1 MTEQIT
7 RSVPRPDDSG
17 HPDVVV
23 SLGTDHHSF
32 DRLVRW
38 IDDYARRHRDL
49 RFLVQHG
56 HSTPPEVAAGT
67 PFLSGEDLGER
78 MREAR
83 VVVTHGGPGTIVQAR
98 HAGRLPIVVARD
110 PELDEHV
117 DDHQLLFVRRLEEA
131 GRIRACSS
139 PQQLSALIDRAL
151 ASPDGFRVRPP
162 DGDRGGAN
170 VRGGDRGG
178 EPDGERRDDGAV
190 RAALR
195 AGELI
200 DLLID
205 TQETVGEPKE
215 PVAARAPETSD
226 TSGVPEVSR
235 ATGAPVRASG
245 KTMTDSTATETTTG
259 TADTTDTGTDT
270 GTGTGTRSVHAPVPD
285 PAPPPDDGT
294 RTWPEVTVVVPTR
307 DRPELLRR
315 TLRAI
320 AEQDYPGRL
329 TTIVVFDNDQPD
341 PLLARSGGD
350 RPVRVVTNTLTP
362 GLAGARNTGVLAADS
377 DLVAF
382 CDDDDTWLPDKLR
395 AQVRVM
401 LDEPGTEM
409 VCCGIRVVYD
419 RVEAVRS
426 LDRTRVTFGD
436 LLGSRLTELH
446 PSTFLIRRRAMIGGC
461 GTVSEEIP
469 GSYAEDYELLLRLA
483 RRGPIRNIPEPGVRV
498 LWHRS
503 SHFSGR
509 WRTISTA
516 LRWLLDRYPEF
527 ALVPRGYARV
537 AGQIAFAEAASGRR
551 RAALRWIATTIRN
564 RPAEGRAYL
573 ALMVVCGTPSGW
585 ITRALHLRGRG
596 L

>member
-1 MTEQIT
+1 MTEQTT
-7 RSVPRPDDSG
+7 RPVPRPHDSD

-23 SLGTDHHSF
+23 SLGTDHHAF

-38 IDDYARRHRDL
+38 IDDCARHRRDL

-56 HSTPPEVAAGT
+56 HSTAPAVAEGT
-67 PFLSGEDLGER
+67 PFLAGEDLGEY
-78 MREAR
+78 MRRAR

-98 HAGRLPIVVARD
+98 GAGRLPIVVPRD

-131 GRIRACSS
+131 DRVRSCAS
-139 PQQLSALIDRAL
+139 PQQLSALIDKAL
-151 ASPDGFRVRPP
+151 ASPDGFRVRPS
-162 DGDRGGAN
+162 D
-170 VRGGDRGG
+170 
-178 EPDGERRDDGAV
+178 DDGAE

-200 DLLID
+200 DLL
-205 TQETVGEPKE
+205 
-215 PVAARAPETSD
+215 TSTD
-226 TSGVPEVSR
+226 GVPEDTVAPSPGTSVSEVAATPSAEASASAVGDR
-235 ATGAPVRASG
+235 AVG
-245 KTMTDSTATETTTG
+245 
-259 TADTTDTGTDT
+259 
-270 GTGTGTRSVHAPVPD
+270 
-285 PAPPPDDGT
+285 
-294 RTWPEVTVVVPTR
+294 TWPGVTVVVPTR

-315 TLRAI
+315 TLRAV
-320 AEQDYPGRL
+320 AGQDYPGRI

-341 PLLARSGGD
+341 PALVRAGGD

-362 GLAGARNTGVLAADS
+362 GLAGARNTGVLAADTE
-377 DLVAF
+377 LVAF
-382 CDDDDTWLPDKLR
+382 CDDDDTWLPGKLS
-395 AQVRVM
+395 AQVAVM
-401 LDEPGTEM
+401 LDDPGTEM

-419 RVEAVRS
+419 RTEAVRT
-426 LDRTRVTFGD
+426 LDRTSVTFGD
-436 LLGSRLTELH
+436 LLGSRLAELH

-483 RRGPIRNIPEPGVRV
+483 RRGPIRNVPEPGVRV

-527 ALVPRGYARV
+527 ALVPHGYARV
-537 AGQIAFAEAASGRR
+537 AGQIAFAEASAGRR
-551 RAALRWIATTIRN
+551 RAALRWIGTTLRN
-564 RPAEGRAYL
+564 RPAEVRAYL
-573 ALMVVCGTPSGW
+573 AAAVVCGVPAGW
-585 ITRALHLRGRG
+585 IMRMLHLRGRG
-596 L
+596 V

>member
-1 MTEQIT
+1 MTEQTT
-7 RSVPRPDDSG
+7 RPVPRPDDSG

-38 IDDYARRHRDL
+38 IDDYARRRRNL

-56 HSTPPEVAAGT
+56 HSTAPAVASGTAFLPGEV
-67 PFLSGEDLGER
+67 LGER
-78 MREAR
+78 MRRAR
-83 VVVTHGGPGTIVQAR
+83 VVVAHGGPGTIVQAR
-98 HAGRLPIVVARD
+98 RAGRLPIVVARD

-117 DDHQLLFVRRLEEA
+117 DEHQLLFVRRLEEA
-131 GRIRACSS
+131 GRVRSCAT
-139 PQQLSALIDRAL
+139 PQQLCALLDRAL
-151 ASPDGFRVRPP
+151 ASPGDFRVDP
-162 DGDRGGAN
+162 G
-170 VRGGDRGG
+170 
-178 EPDGERRDDGAV
+178 DGEGTE

-195 AGELI
+195 TGELI
-200 DLLID
+200 DLLTRGQGTTAEPAAPAAPAD
-205 TQETVGEPKE
+205 TA
-215 PVAARAPETSD
+215 AARTA
-226 TSGVPEVSR
+226 GG
-235 ATGAPVRASG
+235 GADPLAAARTDASG
-245 KTMTDSTATETTTG
+245 PG
-259 TADTTDTGTDT
+259 
-270 GTGTGTRSVHAPVPD
+270 
-285 PAPPPDDGT
+285 DGG
-294 RTWPEVTVVVPTR
+294 PLPGVTVVVPTR

-320 AEQDYPGRL
+320 NEQDYSGRI

-341 PLLARSGGD
+341 PSLARSGGD

-362 GLAGARNTGVLAADS
+362 GLAGARNTGVLAADT

-382 CDDDDTWLPDKLR
+382 CDDDDTWLPGKLR
-395 AQVRVM
+395 AQVDVM

-426 LDRTRVTFGD
+426 LDRTSVTFGD

-446 PSTFLIRRRAMIGGC
+446 PSTFLIRRRAMIDGC

-498 LWHRS
+498 LWHRR

-527 ALVPRGYARV
+527 ALVPRGHARV
-537 AGQIAFAEAASGRR
+537 SGQIAFAEAASGRR
-551 RAALRWIATTIRN
+551 RAALRWIGTTVRS
-564 RPAEGRAYL
+564 RPAEARAYL
-573 ALMVVCGTPSGW
+573 ALAVVLGVPAGW
-585 ITRALHLRGRG
+585 VTRALHLRGRG

>member
-1 MTEQIT
+1 LTEPTT
-7 RSVPRPDDSG
+7 RPVPSPDGSG

-56 HSTPPEVAAGT
+56 HSAAPAVAAGT
-67 PFLSGEDLGER
+67 PFLSGEDLGEH
-78 MREAR
+78 MRRAR

-98 HAGRLPIVVARD
+98 RAGRLPIVVARD

-117 DDHQLLFVRRLEEA
+117 DEHQLLFVRRLEEA
-131 GRIRACSS
+131 GRVRACAT
-139 PQQLSALIDRAL
+139 PQQLSALLDRAL
-151 ASPDGFRVRPP
+151 ASPGEFRVDP
-162 DGDRGGAN
+162 G
-170 VRGGDRGG
+170 
-178 EPDGERRDDGAV
+178 DGEGTE

-200 DLLID
+200 DLLTD
-205 TQETVGEPKE
+205 TRDT
-215 PVAARAPETSD
+215 AAGTAEGP
-226 TSGVPEVSR
+226 GA
-235 ATGAPVRASG
+235 ATGSAVRTAASG
-245 KTMTDSTATETTTG
+245 TGARTAER
-259 TADTTDTGTDT
+259 TA
-270 GTGTGTRSVHAPVPD
+270 APGADGPGH
-285 PAPPPDDGT
+285 PPG
-294 RTWPEVTVVVPTR
+294 VTVVVPTR

-320 AEQDYPGRL
+320 SEQDYPGRI

-341 PLLARSGGD
+341 PSLARSDGD

-362 GLAGARNTGVLAADS
+362 GLAGARNTGVLAADT

-382 CDDDDTWLPDKLR
+382 CDDDDTWLPGKLR
-395 AQVRVM
+395 AQVAVM

-426 LDRTRVTFGD
+426 LDRTSVTFGD

-446 PSTFLIRRRAMIGGC
+446 PSTFLIRRRAMLDGC

-483 RRGPIRNIPEPGVRV
+483 RRAPIRNIPEPGVRV
-498 LWHRS
+498 LWHRR

-516 LRWLLDRYPEF
+516 LRWLLERYPEF
-527 ALVPRGYARV
+527 ALVPRGHARV

-551 RAALRWIATTIRN
+551 RAALRWIGTTVRS
-564 RPAEGRAYL
+564 RPAEARAYL
-573 ALMVVCGTPSGW
+573 ALAVVCGLPAGW
-585 ITRALHLRGRG
+585 VTRALHLRGRG
-596 L
+596 V

>member
-7 RSVPRPDDSG
+7 RPAPRPDDSG

-38 IDDYARRHRDL
+38 VDECARHRPGL

-56 HSTPPEVAAGT
+56 HSSPPSVAAGT
-67 PFLSGEDLGER
+67 PFLPGEELGGR
-78 MREAR
+78 MRGAR
-83 VVVTHGGPGTIVQAR
+83 VVITHGGPGTIVQAR
-98 HAGRLPIVVARD
+98 AAGRLPIVVPRD
-110 PELDEHV
+110 PELGEHV

-131 GRIRACSS
+131 GRVRACAT
-139 PQQLSALIDRAL
+139 PQELVALVDRAL
-151 ASPDGFRVRPP
+151 AEPGEFRVPP
-162 DGDRGGAN
+162 GDD
-170 VRGGDRGG
+170 DRA
-178 EPDGERRDDGAV
+178 E

-200 DLLID
+200 ELLAGPG
-205 TQETVGEPKE
+205 TTGSLAERP
-215 PVAARAPETSD
+215 AAAGAAVSPAAPAAGPDRAPE
-226 TSGVPEVSR
+226 
-235 ATGAPVRASG
+235 
-245 KTMTDSTATETTTG
+245 
-259 TADTTDTGTDT
+259 ADRT
-270 GTGTGTRSVHAPVPD
+270 
-285 PAPPPDDGT
+285 PAA
-294 RTWPEVTVVVPTR
+294 WPEVTVVVPTR

-320 AEQDYPGRL
+320 AEQDYPGRI

-341 PLLARSGGD
+341 PSLARAEGR

-362 GLAGARNTGVLAADS
+362 GLAGARNTGLLAADT

-382 CDDDDTWLPDKLR
+382 CDDDDTWLAGKLR

-419 RVEAVRS
+419 RAESVRT
-426 LDRTRVTFGD
+426 LDRTSVTFGD

-498 LWHRS
+498 LWHRR

-509 WRTISTA
+509 WRTIATA

-537 AGQIAFAEAASGRR
+537 AGQIAFAEAAAGNRG
-551 RAALRWIATTIRN
+551 AALRWIAATVRH
-564 RPAEGRAYL
+564 RPAEARAHL
-573 ALMVVCGTPSGW
+573 ALMVVCGVPAGW
-585 ITRALHLRGRG
+585 IMRALHLRGRG

>member
-1 MTEQIT
+1 MTEQTT
-7 RSVPRPDDSG
+7 RPAPYSDSSDQ
-17 HPDVVV
+17 PDVVV
-23 SLGTDHHSF
+23 SVGTDHHAF

-38 IDDYARRHRDL
+38 VDDHARRHRGL

-56 HSTPPEVAAGT
+56 HSAAPEVAAGT
-67 PFLSGEDLGER
+67 PFLPGGDLGEH
-78 MREAR
+78 MRRAR
-83 VVVTHGGPGTIVQAR
+83 VVIAHGGPGTITQAR
-98 HAGRLPIVVARD
+98 AAGHLPIVVARD

-131 GRIRACSS
+131 KRVRACST

-151 ASPDGFRVRPP
+151 SSPGEFRVPSSEGGGP
-162 DGDRGGAN
+162 D
-170 VRGGDRGG
+170 
-178 EPDGERRDDGAV
+178 

-200 DLLID
+200 DLLTD
-205 TQETVGEPKE
+205 DGGP
-215 PVAARAPETSD
+215 
-226 TSGVPEVSR
+226 
-235 ATGAPVRASG
+235 TGAP
-245 KTMTDSTATETTTG
+245 G
-259 TADTTDTGTDT
+259 TA
-270 GTGTGTRSVHAPVPD
+270 
-285 PAPPPDDGT
+285 PAAALSAS
-294 RTWPEVTVVVPTR
+294 TWPEVTVVVPTR

-320 AEQDYPGRL
+320 TEQDYPGRI
-329 TTIVVFDNDQPD
+329 TTIVVFDNDQPNPSLTRTGD
-341 PLLARSGGD
+341 D

-362 GLAGARNTGVLAADS
+362 GLAGARNTGVLAAHT

-382 CDDDDTWLPDKLR
+382 CDDDDTWLADKLR
-395 AQVRVM
+395 AQVQVM
-401 LDEPGTEM
+401 LDEPDTEL

-426 LDRTRVTFGD
+426 LNRTSVTFGD

-509 WRTISTA
+509 WQTISTA

-537 AGQIAFAEAASGRR
+537 AGQIAFAEASSGHRG
-551 RAALRWIATTIRN
+551 AALRWIGTTLRH

-573 ALMVVCGTPSGW
+573 ALLVVCGAPAGW
-585 ITRALHLRGRG
+585 ITRMLHLRGRG
-596 L
+596 V

>member
-1 MTEQIT
+1 MTEQTT
-7 RSVPRPDDSG
+7 RPVPRPDDSG

-38 IDDYARRHRDL
+38 IDDYARRRRTL

-56 HSTPPEVAAGT
+56 HSAAPAVAAGT
-67 PFLSGEDLGER
+67 PFLPGEELGEH
-78 MREAR
+78 MRRAR
-83 VVVTHGGPGTIVQAR
+83 VVVAHGGPGTIVQAR
-98 HAGRLPIVVARD
+98 RAGRLPIVVARD

-117 DDHQLLFVRRLEEA
+117 DEHQLLFVRRLEEA
-131 GRIRACSS
+131 GRIRSCAT
-139 PQQLSALIDRAL
+139 PQQLFALLDRAL
-151 ASPDGFRVRPP
+151 ASPGDFRVDP
-162 DGDRGGAN
+162 G
-170 VRGGDRGG
+170 
-178 EPDGERRDDGAV
+178 DGEGTE

-200 DLLID
+200 DLLTGVRDAAAETAAGTAADPDAPATGSAVRTAGSD
-205 TQETVGEPKE
+205 TGPLATNRTGHQTADRACAQT
-215 PVAARAPETSD
+215 AAR
-226 TSGVPEVSR
+226 
-235 ATGAPVRASG
+235 TGAP
-245 KTMTDSTATETTTG
+245 DTAPRPG
-259 TADTTDTGTDT
+259 
-270 GTGTGTRSVHAPVPD
+270 
-285 PAPPPDDGT
+285 
-294 RTWPEVTVVVPTR
+294 VTVVVPTR

-320 AEQDYPGRL
+320 NEQDYSGPI

-341 PLLARSGGD
+341 PSLARSDGD

-362 GLAGARNTGVLAADS
+362 GLAGARNTGVLAADT

-382 CDDDDTWLPDKLR
+382 CDDDDTWLPGKLR
-395 AQVRVM
+395 AQVDVM
-401 LDEPGTEM
+401 LDEPGTEL

-426 LDRTRVTFGD
+426 LDRTSVTFGD

-446 PSTFLIRRRAMIGGC
+446 PSTFLIRRRAMIDGC

-498 LWHRS
+498 LWHRR

-527 ALVPRGYARV
+527 ALVPRGHARV

-551 RAALRWIATTIRN
+551 RAALRWIGTTVRS
-564 RPAEGRAYL
+564 RPAEARAYL
-573 ALMVVCGTPSGW
+573 ALAVVFGVPAGW

-596 L
+596 V